1 MLDRANNR
9 TGQRG
14 DALNKDRIGK
24 KEASPPAEKVIKTDT
39 TAVTDL
45 ETHTRTV
52 KTSNKVSL
60 IILCLC
66 KCAKGLPA
74 HAHNVRY

>member
-1 MLDRANNR
+1 MLDGANNR

-14 DALNKDRIGK
+14 DELNKERIGK

-45 ETHTRTV
+45 EAHTQ
-52 KTSNKVSL
+52 
-60 IILCLC
+60 
-66 KCAKGLPA
+66 
-74 HAHNVRY
+74 